1 MDGALWQREMPNGR
15 RFLFAALALACGT
28 PAFAENRQPVDLPAG
43 GLGPA
48 VIALGRQAGVSVGIS
63 DPELSA
69 LQVKR
74 VRGNLGVKEA
84 LDRLLKGTRA
94 AYLNVGG
101 NGWRII
107 RRPAEVQ
114 SAPNPS
120 RQGIVL
126 ATIAD
131 LQPEIIVTA
140 SKKETPLSRYPGSAT
155 MLSMADMPIGIV
167 GGSTA
172 TLTSRVA
179 GMTSTHLG
187 SGRNRLFIRGIA
199 DSSFNG
205 PTQAVVGQYLGET
218 RLNYNAPDP
227 DLRLY
232 DISSIEVLEGPQG
245 TLYGAGSLGGIL
257 RLRPAEPQLDAL
269 QATAST
275 SVALTAHGD
284 PSADIS
290 ATLNLPL
297 IEGSLAVRAV
307 GYGIRD
313 GGYIDDTLRNRSD
326 VNRTEIA
333 GGRIAVR
340 AEPGDGWTIDFG
352 GTYQSIVSR
361 DSQYADRNAAR
372 LTRASAVAEGSSN
385 DYVLGQFIAR
395 KEWDSL
401 VFTSATGVVSQDI
414 SETYDATPQ
423 GGLPTVFRQ
432 RNHISLISSENRL
445 TQTLADG
452 SSWIVGTSL
461 VRNRYRLNRR
471 FGAASLAPAIAGVAN
486 GVDEATIFG
495 EFTKAI
501 TPRVNVTAGGRVTYV
516 NLSGA
521 ALNAPA
527 ALIASVA
534 LLQGKRNETEFLPS
548 FSVTYVPDESLT
560 LFGKYQE
567 SFRPGGIVVRNDLIQ
582 RYQNDQVSS
591 FELGLRFGGRHKTGV
606 DGSLSISRT
615 RWRNIQADLIDATGL
630 PATSN
635 IGTGRIW
642 SIDAVLGWR
651 PLQGLRIEASGV
663 FADSR
668 LTNPA
673 PTLLLLRSGSNI
685 TPQPGV
691 TVINSNDLPNVAR
704 FNGRLS
710 ADYFASL
717 PSGFELSLSG
727 WVRYVGRSR
736 LGIGPVLGVPQGNYL
751 DTSLGLRLS
760 RERYGF
766 FLNATNLLDTIGN
779 RFALGSPFTLPYIGQ
794 ITPLRPRTIRL
805 GMDVRF

>member
-521 ALNAPA
+521 ALDAPA